1 MLNQVVLVGK
11 VTRHDIMTTYLK
23 IGATNEE
30 IPIYHE
36 KLSDTMQDRLRE
48 LKEETTVG
56 IKGHL
61 VKENDNIQVQPT
73 KIAFI
78 GEEEGK
84 ETWS

>member
-36 KLSDTMQDRLRE
+36 KLSEAMQDRLRE
-48 LKEETTVG
+48 LKEETPLG
-56 IKGHL
+56 LKGYL
-61 VKENDNIQVQPT
+61 VKENDNLQVQPT